1 MFPDLIFIRYL
12 TIDGKIRNHVLR
24 FQKFFV
30 FRVVKYYL
38 SICKVS
44 TFFHLFDCS
53 YRMYVVAGITTE
65 AQKNES
71 NVFHNNF
78 YLLGI

>member
-44 TFFHLFDCS
+44 TFFFTFLTAAIEC
-53 YRMYVVAGITTE
+53 M
-65 AQKNES
+65 
-71 NVFHNNF
+71 
-78 YLLGI
+78 

>member
-24 FQKFFV
+24 
-30 FRVVKYYL
+30 VVKYYL

-44 TFFHLFDCS
+44 TFFHLFDCR
-53 YRMYVVAGITTE
+53 YRMYVVASITTE
-65 AQKNES
+65 AQKMKAMS
-71 NVFHNNF
+71 SIIIFI
-78 YLLGI
+78 Y

>member
-24 FQKFFV
+24 
-30 FRVVKYYL
+30 VVKYYL
-38 SICKVS
+38 SICKVF

-65 AQKNES
+65 AQKMKAMS
-71 NVFHNNF
+71 SIIIFT
-78 YLLGI
+78 Y